1 VPPDQPLS
9 VLGSTALAVAACRA
23 TESIRIDA
31 WFHDELAQHV
41 LASAAEAVA
50 EGVAGP
56 ALSRGLVRWVA
67 VRTRFLDELVEAAV
81 ADGVRQVV
89 IVGAGLDARAFRLAL
104 PRDLT
109 VFEIDH
115 AEVISFKQRLLDELE
130 LMSDC
135 RRRVV
140 IADLVTDDWLQLLTD
155 TGWAPSQPTVWV
167 AEGLLVYLNHD
178 ERTHL
183 LRQLCAASDGASV
196 LGATLG
202 TRTDNLAHPLWHPA
216 SAADPVE
223 WLADCGWQATV
234 QTMAEASAAYG
245 RPLPPPFDTSSKGRL
260 VRAVR

>member
-1 VPPDQPLS
+1 M
-9 VLGSTALAVAACRA
+9 LGSTALAVAACRA
-23 TESIRIDA
+23 TESSRIDA

-41 LASAAEAVA
+41 LAAAAANAVA
-50 EGVAGP
+50 EP

-67 VRTRFLDELVEAAV
+67 VRTRFLDELVERAV

-115 AEVISFKQRLLDELE
+115 AEVISFKQQLLEELE
-130 LMSDC
+130 LISTC

-140 IADLVTDDWLQLLTD
+140 VADLVTDDWLQLLTD
-155 TGWAPSQPTVWV
+155 TGWAASQPTVWV

-178 ERTHL
+178 ERTQL
-183 LRQLCAASDGASV
+183 LTQLSSASAMGSV
-196 LGATLG
+196 LGATLS

-216 SAADPVE
+216 GAADPE
-223 WLADCGWQATV
+223 QWLASCGWQAIV

-245 RPLPPPFDTSSKGRL
+245 RPLPPPFDSSTKGRL
-260 VRAVR
+260 VRAVRS

>member
-1 VPPDQPLS
+1 VPPDQPLPHQQLS

-23 TESIRIDA
+23 TESARIDA

-41 LASAAEAVA
+41 LAAAVA
-50 EGVAGP
+50 EP

-67 VRTRFLDELVEAAV
+67 VRTRFLDELVETAV

-89 IVGAGLDARAFRLAL
+89 IVGAGLDARAYRLEL

-115 AEVISFKQRLLDELE
+115 AEVISLKQRLLDELE
-130 LMSDC
+130 LISDC

-140 IADLVTDDWLQLLTD
+140 VADLVTDDWLQHLKD
-155 TGWAPSQPTVWV
+155 TGWMPSQPTVWV
-167 AEGLLVYLNHD
+167 VEGLLVYLNHE

-183 LRQLCAASDGASV
+183 LTQLAAASDLGSV
-196 LGATLG
+196 LGATLS

-216 SAADPVE
+216 DTADPVE
-223 WLADCGWQATV
+223 WLADCGWRATI

-245 RPLPPPFDTSSKGRL
+245 RPVPPPFDTSTKGRL
-260 VRAVR
+260 VRGIR

>member
-1 VPPDQPLS
+1 VLPDQPLS

-23 TESIRIDA
+23 TESTRIDA

-41 LASAAEAVA
+41 VSAAVA
-50 EGVAGP
+50 PP

-67 VRTRFLDELVEAAV
+67 VRTRFLDELVAKAV
-81 ADGVRQVV
+81 ADGIRQVV
-89 IVGAGLDARAFRLAL
+89 IVGAGLDSRAYRLAL

-115 AEVISFKQRLLDELE
+115 AEVIALKQRLLDELE
-130 LMSDC
+130 LMSNC

-140 IADLVTDDWLQLLTD
+140 VADLVTDDWLHELTD
-155 TGWAPSQPTVWV
+155 TGWTPSQPTVWV
-167 AEGLLVYLNHD
+167 AEGLLVYLNHE
-178 ERTHL
+178 ERTRL
-183 LRQLCAASDGASV
+183 LTQLAAASDRGSV

-216 SAADPVE
+216 ATADPE
-223 WLADCGWQATV
+223 QWLAHCGWQATV
-234 QTMAEASAAYG
+234 QTMADATAAFG
-245 RPLPPPFDTSSKGRL
+245 RPLPPPFDTSTKGRL

>member
-23 TESIRIDA
+23 TESSRIDA
-31 WFHDELAQHV
+31 WFRDELAQHV
-41 LASAAEAVA
+41 LAAMVEAAGA
-50 EGVAGP
+50 EP

-67 VRTRFLDELVEAAV
+67 VRTRFLDELVENAV

-89 IVGAGLDARAFRLAL
+89 IVGAGLDARAYRLEL

-115 AEVISFKQRLLDELE
+115 AEVISFKQGLLDEHE
-130 LMSDC
+130 LMSNC

-140 IADLVTDDWLQLLTD
+140 VADLVADDWLHHLTD
-155 TGWAPSQPTVWV
+155 TGWTPAQPTVWV

-178 ERTHL
+178 ERTRL
-183 LRQLCAASDGASV
+183 LTQLAAASALGSV
-196 LGATLG
+196 LGATLS

-216 SAADPVE
+216 ATADPE
-223 WLADCGWQATV
+223 QWLADCGWRATV

-245 RPLPPPFDTSSKGRL
+245 RPLPPPFDTSTKGRL

>member
-23 TESIRIDA
+23 TESSRIDA
-31 WFHDELAQHV
+31 WFHDELAHHV
-41 LASAAEAVA
+41 LASTAAGPVA
-50 EGVAGP
+50 EP
-56 ALSRGLVRWVA
+56 ALSRALVRWVA
-67 VRTRFLDELVEAAV
+67 VRTRFLDELVARAV
-81 ADGVRQVV
+81 ADGVLQVV

-115 AEVISFKQRLLDELE
+115 AEVISFKQQLLDELE
-130 LMSDC
+130 LISTC

-140 IADLVTDDWLQLLTD
+140 VADLVTDDWLQLLTD
-155 TGWAPSQPTVWV
+155 TGWVASQPTAWV

-178 ERTHL
+178 ERTQL
-183 LRQLCAASDGASV
+183 LTQLSSASAIGSV
-196 LGATLG
+196 LGATLS

-216 SAADPVE
+216 AAADPE
-223 WLADCGWQATV
+223 QWLAACGWQATV

-245 RPLPPPFDTSSKGRL
+245 RPLPPPFDTSTKGRL
-260 VRAVR
+260 VRGLRY

>member
-23 TESIRIDA
+23 TESARIDA

-41 LASAAEAVA
+41 LATAAAP
-50 EGVAGP
+50 P

-67 VRTRFLDELVEAAV
+67 VRTRFLDELVANAV
-81 ADGVRQVV
+81 AGGVRQVV
-89 IVGAGLDARAFRLAL
+89 IAGAGLDARAYRLEL

-115 AEVISFKQRLLDELE
+115 AEVISLKQRLLDELE
-130 LMSDC
+130 LMSNC

-140 IADLVTDDWLQLLTD
+140 VADLVTDDWLQHLTD
-155 TGWAPSQPTVWV
+155 TGWTPSQPTMWV
-167 AEGLLVYLNHD
+167 AEGLLVYLNHE
-178 ERTHL
+178 ERTQL
-183 LRQLCAASDGASV
+183 LTQLAAASDVGSV
-196 LGATLG
+196 LGATLS

-216 SAADPVE
+216 AAADPVD
-223 WLADCGWQATV
+223 WLAECGWRATV
-234 QTMAEASAAYG
+234 QTMAEASAAFG
-245 RPLPPPFDTSSKGRL
+245 RPIPPPYDTSTKGRL